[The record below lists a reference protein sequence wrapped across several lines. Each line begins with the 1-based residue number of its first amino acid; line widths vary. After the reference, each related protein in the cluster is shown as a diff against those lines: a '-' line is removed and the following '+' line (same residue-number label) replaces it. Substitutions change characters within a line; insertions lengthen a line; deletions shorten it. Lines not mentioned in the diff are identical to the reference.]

1 MRALRNL
8 RVLCAMGVA
17 LLPTLATAQ
26 SLSRTFDAAWERS
39 PEGRAQAQRRAG
51 AEARQAVAAS
61 LTPEPASVELAARSD
76 RFNRDTGAQEV
87 EVGLA
92 VPLWLPGERGAA
104 RAVADAELA
113 TLDAR
118 QTVARLT
125 LAGEVRELY
134 WNWRA
139 AEIEGELARARHD
152 HAAQLAVDVQR
163 RVRAGDLSRADQY
176 QAEAALAAAE
186 AALAEAAAN
195 TSVLRRQ
202 LAARSGLPV
211 TADSPLAMEPEPA
224 LAAGDSLTTHPL
236 LDEATRRIA
245 LARGNR
251 ALASAQSRANPEL
264 TIGTRR
270 ERAAFDAPYE
280 QSLQLALRIPFAA
293 GPRNQARLAEAHA
306 DQLAAES
313 QQAVDRE
320 RIAADIAGAQDRLA
334 AARTRLAAAGK
345 RARLLQETRGFLDK
359 AFRLGEADL
368 PTRLRVE
375 FESFE
380 ATRQEARSRI
390 ELAQAISRLRQ
401 ALGLLPEMSQ

>member
-1 MRALRNL
+1 MRGL

-17 LLPTLATAQ
+17 LLPIVAAAQ
-26 SLSRTFDAAWERS
+26 SLSQAFEAAWERS
-39 PEGRAQAQRRAG
+39 PDGRAQAPRRTG

-61 LTPEPASVELAARSD
+61 LTPEPPSVELAARSD

-104 RAVADAELA
+104 REVADAELA
-113 TLDAR
+113 ILDAR
-118 QTVARLT
+118 QTLARLT

-134 WNWRA
+134 WSWRA

-152 HAAQLAVDVQR
+152 NATQLAADVER

-176 QAEAALAAAE
+176 QAQAALAAAE
-186 AALAEAAAN
+186 AAVAEAAAN
-195 TSVLRRQ
+195 SSVLRRQ
-202 LAARSGLPV
+202 LRALSGVPAA
-211 TADSPLAMEPEPA
+211 ADGPLAMEIEPV
-224 LAAGDSLTTHPL
+224 AAADDSVAAHPL
-236 LDEATRRIA
+236 LVEANQRIA
-245 LARGNR
+245 LARGHR
-251 ALASAQSRANPEL
+251 ALAGAQSRANPEL

-280 QSLQLALRIPFAA
+280 QSLQLALRIPFSS
-293 GPRNQARLAEAHA
+293 GSRNQAKLAEAHA

-334 AARTRLAAAGK
+334 AARTRLAAAEK
-345 RARLLQETRGFLDK
+345 RARLLQEIRGFLEK

-368 PTRLRVE
+368 PSRLRVE
-375 FESFE
+375 LESFE
-380 ATRQEARSRI
+380 AARQEARSRI